1 MKIEILTMN
10 PNIVA
15 VASLLDRQTEQL
27 RVWSTGATNGRLAFF
42 GPLLAKAIE
51 TLQVATEPGMEPLPY
66 LRVVFGDMTIVAQRE
81 HGQIIAACIPTGHPV
96 AKSLHRMI
104 RRAAKPA
111 RALQRAV
118 AGNRRA
124 LGLPA
129 RDEGNEPPHVCAG
142 CIGGGLC
149 ELEVG
154 RQARPG
160 IRHFVDADEV
170 DAADAHDEDRE
181 PEEDGE

>member
-10 PNIVA
+10 PDIVA
-15 VASLLDRQTEQL
+15 VASVPDRQTEL
-27 RVWSTGATNGRLAFF
+27 VRVWSAGATNGRLAFF

-81 HGQIIAACIPTGHPV
+81 HGHIIAACIPTGHPV

-111 RALQRAV
+111 RAKK
-118 AGNRRA
+118 
-124 LGLPA
+124 
-129 RDEGNEPPHVCAG
+129 
-142 CIGGGLC
+142 
-149 ELEVG
+149 
-154 RQARPG
+154 
-160 IRHFVDADEV
+160 EV
-170 DAADAHDEDRE
+170 D
-181 PEEDGE
+181 GG